1 VSDIVL
7 YNEDRFDR
15 AVREGNL
22 AGALQTELAE
32 GRALFKVR
40 IPEEIRAQRD
50 WLIEELESVAQKRSG
65 Q

>member
-22 AGALQTELAE
+22 AGALQTELGE